1 MRVIF
6 RLFGQLR
13 STLGN
18 KAEVEIELDEKKIT
32 VLEAIELLAKQYPEL
47 DELLFTN
54 RKLHSFYNIMINNK
68 TIHHE
73 ELTTYLVTED
83 EIEISILPFVAGG

>member
-18 KAEVEIELDEKKIT
+18 KAEVEIELEDKEIT
-32 VLEAIELLAKQYPEL
+32 VLEAIEFLTKTYPEL
-47 DELLFTN
+47 DGLLFTN
-54 RKLHSFYNIMINNK
+54 KKLHSFYNIMINSK

-73 ELTTYLVTED
+73 ELSTYLVTED
-83 EIEISILPFVAGG
+83 KTEISILPFVAGG